1 MPTAKR
7 TSSRASLALPFQLRL
22 VHKKSWGHRLRDFI
36 SGFLKSCRPIAKYV
50 FPNFIVVHYIYLITL
65 SIIGSILLYPCK
77 NTAFIDVL
85 FLAAGASTQGGLATK
100 STNDFNL
107 YQQIV
112 VYVITLLS
120 TPILIHGF
128 LAFVRLYWFERYF
141 DNIRDIS
148 KQNFKLRRT
157 MTLQQRELSG
167 SSGNAARSR
176 SFKDNLFRGKFVSRE
191 DPRQSGSDVPMD
203 SPDTSALSSISP
215 LNVSS
220 SKEESE

>member
-157 MTLQQRELSG
+157 MTCNK
-167 SSGNAARSR
+167 GNYRAAVAMP
-176 SFKDNLFRGKFVSRE
+176 LEVGVSRTTCSVGSLFPE
-191 DPRQSGSDVPMD
+191 KTHDNPLQMCRWTLLTRPHCPQSHR
-203 SPDTSALSSISP
+203 
-215 LNVSS
+215 
-220 SKEESE
+220 